1 MSYGYVYVLANPSMP
16 GIVKIGMTTRSP
28 KERSIELSDATG
40 VPTPFLLVYYTDFC
54 DCEKAEKAIHSI
66 LEKEGYRVAA
76 NREFFRLEIKDAIDF
91 VINHRNS
98 LDDCIDVKKK
108 KNKANKNN
116 NDIAYD
122 LIKEGNNFL
131 TGTEDVIQ
139 DHKMAMKRYKEAI
152 KIGNIGY
159 YMLGMMYCYGL
170 GVKKANREKGE
181 EWLKEGIRNKEWICA
196 GGLWER
202 GQGIVARQS
211 LQLFLDNI
219 NNINDKEAISY
230 YLEILLEKI
239 DEKNTDYILLLK
251 EHREDIKDNKDNII
265 KWCELRK
272 TGFVFNIGEKSN
284 DGHTSYRPAS
294 LFTFPYKFD
303 KLSKKELEFI
313 NPVIDDNNKQ
323 VAVKK
328 MEETILEILNE

>member
-1 MSYGYVYVLANPSMP
+1 MP

-40 VPTPFLLVYYTDFC
+40 VPTPFLLVYYTDFH

-66 LEKEGYRVAA
+66 LEKKGYRVAA
-76 NREFFRLEIKDAIDF
+76 NREFFRIEIKDAIDF

-108 KNKANKNN
+108 KNKLNKNN

-122 LIKEGNNFL
+122 LIKEGNDFL

-139 DHKMAMKRYKEAI
+139 DHKMAMKLYKEAI

-159 YMLGMMYCYGL
+159 YMLGMMYCSGL
-170 GVKKANREKGE
+170 GLKKPNREKGE
-181 EWLKEGIRNKEWICA
+181 EFLKEGIRNKEWICA

-230 YLEILLEKI
+230 YLEVILEKI
-239 DEKNTDYILLLK
+239 DEENTDYRFLLK
-251 EHREDIKDNKDNII
+251 EHREDIKENIDNII

-272 TGFVFNIGEKSN
+272 AGAVFNVGEKN
-284 DGHTSYRPAS
+284 IYGDTVFRPAS
-294 LFTFPYKFD
+294 LVNFPYKFD

-313 NPVIDDNNKQ
+313 HPGIDDNTKQ
-323 VAVKK
+323 VVVKK
-328 MEETILEILNE
+328 MKETILEILNE